1 MSIRYNMDIVDYN
14 DYAIANINED
24 NRYDKYDVLRK
35 VMYHWKVMYHY
46 LCNWNKQSICVNLS
60 LLQNNKEMN
69 TVDIL
74 IYSLLKNLSDTIGLK
89 EDSYKSIV
97 ISNIEIGNILN
108 VSKDTAKR
116 TLNKL
121 VELNL
126 IKIECEGYSNR
137 RIIYMPIED
146 KWGTKKCQEEDQRRK
161 QQNRLN

>member
-14 DYAIANINED
+14 DYAIGNINED

-35 VMYHWKVMYHY
+35 VMYHY
-46 LCNWNKQSICVNLS
+46 LCKWNKQSIYVNLN
-60 LLQNNKEMN
+60 LFQNNKDMN
-69 TVDIL
+69 AIDIL
-74 IYSLLKNLSDTIGLK
+74 IYSLLKNLSEAIGLK
-89 EDSYKSIV
+89 ENSYRSIV
-97 ISNIEIGNILN
+97 ISNIEIGDILN

-137 RIIYMPIED
+137 RIIYIPIKD
-146 KWGTKKCQEEDQRRK
+146 
-161 QQNRLN
+161 

>member
-14 DYAIANINED
+14 DYAIGNINED

-35 VMYHWKVMYHY
+35 VMYHY
-46 LCNWNKQSICVNLS
+46 LCNWNEESINVKLS
-60 LLQNNKEMN
+60 LFQNNKEMN

-74 IYSLLKNLSDTIGLK
+74 VYSLLKNLSEAIGLK
-89 EDSYKSIV
+89 EEGYRSIV
-97 ISNIEIGNILN
+97 ISNVEIGDLLN

-146 KWGTKKCQEEDQRRK
+146 K
-161 QQNRLN
+161 

>member
-14 DYAIANINED
+14 DYAINNINED

-35 VMYHWKVMYHY
+35 VMYHY
-46 LCNWNKQSICVNLS
+46 LCSWNKESINVKLNLF
-60 LLQNNKEMN
+60 QNNKEMN
-69 TVDIL
+69 TIDIL

-97 ISNIEIGNILN
+97 ISNVEIGNILN

-116 TLNKL
+116 ALNKL

-126 IKIECEGYSNR
+126 IKIECEGYNNR
-137 RIIYMPIED
+137 RIIYIPIED
-146 KWGTKKCQEEDQRRK
+146 K
-161 QQNRLN
+161 

>member
-1 MSIRYNMDIVDYN
+1 MNIRYNMDIVDYN
-14 DYAIANINED
+14 DYAIGNINKD

-35 VMYHWKVMYHY
+35 VMYHY
-46 LCNWNKQSICVNLS
+46 LCNWNEESINVKLS
-60 LLQNNKEMN
+60 LFQNNKEMN

-97 ISNIEIGNILN
+97 ISNVEIGNILN

-121 VELNL
+121 ADLNL

-137 RIIYMPIED
+137 RIIYIAIED
-146 KWGTKKCQEEDQRRK
+146 K
-161 QQNRLN
+161 

>member
-1 MSIRYNMDIVDYN
+1 MSMRYNMDIVDYN
-14 DYAIANINED
+14 DYAIGNINKD

-35 VMYHWKVMYHY
+35 VMYHY
-46 LCNWNKQSICVNLS
+46 LCSWNEESINVKLS
-60 LLQNNKEMN
+60 LFKNNKEMN

-89 EDSYKSIV
+89 EDNYKSIV

-108 VSKDTAKR
+108 LSKDTAKR

-137 RIIYMPIED
+137 RIIYIPIED
-146 KWGTKKCQEEDQRRK
+146 K
-161 QQNRLN
+161 

>member
-14 DYAIANINED
+14 DYAIGNINED

-35 VMYHWKVMYHY
+35 VMYHY
-46 LCNWNKQSICVNLS
+46 LCSWNKQSICVNLS
-60 LLQNNKEMN
+60 LFQNNKEIN

-121 VELNL
+121 AELNL

-137 RIIYMPIED
+137 RIIYMSIED
-146 KWGTKKCQEEDQRRK
+146 K
-161 QQNRLN
+161 

>member
-14 DYAIANINED
+14 DYAINNINED

-35 VMYHWKVMYHY
+35 VMYHY
-46 LCNWNKQSICVNLS
+46 LCSWNEESINVKLNLF
-60 LLQNNKEMN
+60 QNNKEMN

-97 ISNIEIGNILN
+97 ISNVEIGNILN

-116 TLNKL
+116 ALNKL

-126 IKIECEGYSNR
+126 IKIECEGYNNR
-137 RIIYMPIED
+137 RIIYIPIED
-146 KWGTKKCQEEDQRRK
+146 KWGRIKCQEEDQRK
-161 QQNRLN
+161 K

>member
-14 DYAIANINED
+14 DYAIGNINED

-35 VMYHWKVMYHY
+35 VMYHY
-46 LCNWNKQSICVNLS
+46 LCNWNEESINVKLS
-60 LLQNNKEMN
+60 LFQNNKDIN

-97 ISNIEIGNILN
+97 ISNVEIGNMLN
-108 VSKDTAKR
+108 VSKDTVKR

-121 VELNL
+121 AELNL
-126 IKIECEGYSNR
+126 IKNR
-137 RIIYMPIED
+137 I
-146 KWGTKKCQEEDQRRK
+146 
-161 QQNRLN
+161 

>member
-14 DYAIANINED
+14 DYAIGNINED
-24 NRYDKYDVLRK
+24 NKYDKYDVLRK
-35 VMYHWKVMYHY
+35 VMYHY
-46 LCNWNKQSICVNLS
+46 LCNWNKQNICVNLS
-60 LLQNNKEMN
+60 LFQNNKEMN

-97 ISNIEIGNILN
+97 ISNVEIGNILN

-121 VELNL
+121 AELNL
-126 IKIECEGYSNR
+126 IKIECKGYSNR

-146 KWGTKKCQEEDQRRK
+146 K
-161 QQNRLN
+161 

>member
-1 MSIRYNMDIVDYN
+1 MKYNMGIVDYN
-14 DYAIANINED
+14 DYAIGNINED

-35 VMYHWKVMYHY
+35 VMYHY
-46 LCNWNKQSICVNLS
+46 LCNWNEESINVKLS
-60 LLQNNKEMN
+60 LFQNNKEMN

-97 ISNIEIGNILN
+97 ISNVEIGNILN

-126 IKIECEGYSNR
+126 IKIECEGYNNR
-137 RIIYMPIED
+137 RIIYVPIED
-146 KWGTKKCQEEDQRRK
+146 K
-161 QQNRLN
+161 

>member
-1 MSIRYNMDIVDYN
+1 MRYIQAHGIYVYRQGVSIMNMRYNMDIVDYN
-14 DYAIANINED
+14 DYAIGNINED

-35 VMYHWKVMYHY
+35 VMYHY
-46 LCNWNKQSICVNLS
+46 LCNWNEESICVNLS
-60 LLQNNKEMN
+60 LFQNNKDIN

-97 ISNIEIGNILN
+97 ISNVEIGNILI
-108 VSKDTAKR
+108 VSKETAKR

-121 VELNL
+121 AELNL

-137 RIIYMPIED
+137 RIIYMPIEN
-146 KWGTKKCQEEDQRRK
+146 K
-161 QQNRLN
+161 

>member
-14 DYAIANINED
+14 DYAIGNINED

-35 VMYHWKVMYHY
+35 VMYHY
-46 LCNWNKQSICVNLS
+46 LCKWNKQSIYVNLN
-60 LLQNNKEMN
+60 LFQNNKDMN
-69 TVDIL
+69 AVDIL
-74 IYSLLKNLSDTIGLK
+74 IYSLLKNLSEAIGLK
-89 EDSYKSIV
+89 ENSYRSIV
-97 ISNIEIGNILN
+97 ISNIEIGDILN

-146 KWGTKKCQEEDQRRK
+146 K
-161 QQNRLN
+161 

>member
-14 DYAIANINED
+14 DYSINNINEY

-35 VMYHWKVMYHY
+35 VMYPY
-46 LCNWNKQSICVNLS
+46 LCSWNEESINVKLNLF
-60 LLQNNKEMN
+60 QNNKEMN

-97 ISNIEIGNILN
+97 ISNVEIGNILN
-108 VSKDTAKR
+108 ISKDTAKR

-121 VELNL
+121 AELNL

-137 RIIYMPIED
+137 RIIYIPIEN
-146 KWGTKKCQEEDQRRK
+146 K
-161 QQNRLN
+161 

>member
-14 DYAIANINED
+14 DYAIGNINKD

-35 VMYHWKVMYHY
+35 VMYHY
-46 LCNWNKQSICVNLS
+46 LCNWNEESINVKLS
-60 LLQNNKEMN
+60 LFKNNKEMN

-108 VSKDTAKR
+108 VSKDTVKR

-121 VELNL
+121 AELNL

-146 KWGTKKCQEEDQRRK
+146 K
-161 QQNRLN
+161 

>member
-14 DYAIANINED
+14 DYAIGNINKD

-35 VMYHWKVMYHY
+35 VMYHY
-46 LCNWNKQSICVNLS
+46 LCNWNEESINVKLS
-60 LLQNNKEMN
+60 LFQNNKEMN

-97 ISNIEIGNILN
+97 ISNVEIGNILN

-137 RIIYMPIED
+137 RIIYMPTED
-146 KWGTKKCQEEDQRRK
+146 K
-161 QQNRLN
+161 

>member
-1 MSIRYNMDIVDYN
+1 
-14 DYAIANINED
+14 
-24 NRYDKYDVLRK
+24 
-35 VMYHWKVMYHY
+35 MYHY
-46 LCNWNKQSICVNLS
+46 LCNWNEESINVKLS
-60 LLQNNKEMN
+60 LFQNNKEMN

-97 ISNIEIGNILN
+97 ISNVEIGNILN

-146 KWGTKKCQEEDQRRK
+146 K
-161 QQNRLN
+161 

>member
-14 DYAIANINED
+14 DYAIGNINED

-35 VMYHWKVMYHY
+35 VMYHY
-46 LCNWNKQSICVNLS
+46 LCNWNKQNICVNLS
-60 LLQNNKEMN
+60 LFQNNKEMN

-74 IYSLLKNLSDTIGLK
+74 IYSLLKNLSDAIGLK

-97 ISNIEIGNILN
+97 ISNVEIGNILN

-121 VELNL
+121 AELNL
-126 IKIECEGYSNR
+126 IKIKCEGYSNR
-137 RIIYMPIED
+137 RIIYIPIKD
-146 KWGTKKCQEEDQRRK
+146 
-161 QQNRLN
+161 

>member
-14 DYAIANINED
+14 DYAIGNINED

-35 VMYHWKVMYHY
+35 VMYHY
-46 LCNWNKQSICVNLS
+46 LCNWNNQSICVNLS
-60 LLQNNKEMN
+60 LFQNNKDIN

-89 EDSYKSIV
+89 EDGYKSIV
-97 ISNIEIGNILN
+97 ISNVEIGNMLN
-108 VSKDTAKR
+108 VSKDTVKR

-121 VELNL
+121 AELNL

-137 RIIYMPIED
+137 RIIYMFIEN
-146 KWGTKKCQEEDQRRK
+146 K
-161 QQNRLN
+161 

>member
-14 DYAIANINED
+14 DYAIGNINKD

-35 VMYHWKVMYHY
+35 VMYNY
-46 LCNWNKQSICVNLS
+46 LCNWNEESINVKLS
-60 LLQNNKEMN
+60 LFQNNKEMN

-97 ISNIEIGNILN
+97 ISNVEIGNILN

-121 VELNL
+121 VELDL
-126 IKIECEGYSNR
+126 IKIEAL
-137 RIIYMPIED
+137 D
-146 KWGTKKCQEEDQRRK
+146 VVK
-161 QQNRLN
+161 L

>member
-14 DYAIANINED
+14 DYAINNINED

-35 VMYHWKVMYHY
+35 VMYHY
-46 LCNWNKQSICVNLS
+46 LCSWNEESINVKLNLF
-60 LLQNNKEMN
+60 QNNKETN

-89 EDSYKSIV
+89 ENSYKSIV
-97 ISNIEIGNILN
+97 ISNVEIGNILN

-121 VELNL
+121 AELNL
-126 IKIECEGYSNR
+126 IKIECEGYNNR
-137 RIIYMPIED
+137 RIIYIPIED
-146 KWGTKKCQEEDQRRK
+146 K
-161 QQNRLN
+161 

>member
-14 DYAIANINED
+14 DYAIGNINKD
-24 NRYDKYDVLRK
+24 KRYDKYDVLRK
-35 VMYHWKVMYHY
+35 VMYHY
-46 LCNWNKQSICVNLS
+46 LCNWNEESISIDLS
-60 LLQNNKEMN
+60 LFQNNKEMN

-74 IYSLLKNLSDTIGLK
+74 VYSLLKNLSKAIGLK
-89 EDSYKSIV
+89 EEGYRSIV
-97 ISNIEIGNILN
+97 ISNVEIGDLLN

-121 VELNL
+121 IELNL

-146 KWGTKKCQEEDQRRK
+146 K
-161 QQNRLN
+161 

>member
-1 MSIRYNMDIVDYN
+1 MSMRYSMDIVDYN
-14 DYAIANINED
+14 DCAIGNINKD

-35 VMYHWKVMYHY
+35 VMYHY
-46 LCNWNKQSICVNLS
+46 LCSWNEESINVKLS
-60 LLQNNKEMN
+60 LFKNNKEMN

-121 VELNL
+121 AELNL

-137 RIIYMPIED
+137 RIIYIPIED
-146 KWGTKKCQEEDQRRK
+146 K
-161 QQNRLN
+161 

>member
-14 DYAIANINED
+14 DYAIGNINED

-35 VMYHWKVMYHY
+35 VMYHY
-46 LCNWNKQSICVNLS
+46 LCNWNNQSICVNLS
-60 LLQNNKEMN
+60 LFQNNKDIN

-97 ISNIEIGNILN
+97 ISNVEIGNMLN
-108 VSKDTAKR
+108 VSKDTVKR

-121 VELNL
+121 AELNL

-137 RIIYMPIED
+137 RIIYMSIEN
-146 KWGTKKCQEEDQRRK
+146 K
-161 QQNRLN
+161 

>member
-1 MSIRYNMDIVDYN
+1 MSMRYNMDIVDYN
-14 DYAIANINED
+14 DYAIGNINKD

-35 VMYHWKVMYHY
+35 VMYHY
-46 LCNWNKQSICVNLS
+46 LCSWNEESINVKLS
-60 LLQNNKEMN
+60 LFKNNKEMN

-97 ISNIEIGNILN
+97 ISNVEIGNILN

-137 RIIYMPIED
+137 RIIYIPIKD
-146 KWGTKKCQEEDQRRK
+146 
-161 QQNRLN
+161 

>member
-1 MSIRYNMDIVDYN
+1 MRYNMDIVDYN
-14 DYAIANINED
+14 DYAIGNINED
-24 NRYDKYDVLRK
+24 NKYDKYDVLRK
-35 VMYHWKVMYHY
+35 VMYHY
-46 LCNWNKQSICVNLS
+46 LCNWNKRSISVNLS
-60 LLQNNKEMN
+60 LFQNNKEMN

-89 EDSYKSIV
+89 EDNYKSIV
-97 ISNIEIGNILN
+97 ISNIEIGDILN

-146 KWGTKKCQEEDQRRK
+146 K
-161 QQNRLN
+161 